1 MMNSINQINFFRY
14 HQRQEEKRHLLFQY
28 VLHIITFILV
38 LIAGF
43 YGHGGILFWAGAM
56 IFSMLLFYQ
65 HSIVKYDD
73 LSRVTLAFGTTNGIA
88 SLLFSIFVILDLVI
102 RYQ

>member
-1 MMNSINQINFFRY
+1 MVRAESYSGSEQLYF
-14 HQRQEEKRHLLFQY
+14 QLL
-28 VLHIITFILV
+28 
-38 LIAGF
+38 LI
-43 YGHGGILFWAGAM
+43 
-56 IFSMLLFYQ
+56 YQ

-73 LSRVTLAFGTTNGIA
+73 LSRVTMAFGTTNGIA